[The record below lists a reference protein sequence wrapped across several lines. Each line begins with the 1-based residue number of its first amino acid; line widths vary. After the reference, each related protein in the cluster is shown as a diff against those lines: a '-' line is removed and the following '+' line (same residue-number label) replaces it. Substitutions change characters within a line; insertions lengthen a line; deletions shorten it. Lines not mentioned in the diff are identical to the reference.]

1 MKTRTRVVLLATF
14 FASGVAGATA
24 ETQDDAAIVHV
35 LNRLTYGPRPGDVEA
50 VRKTGL
56 SAWLDRQLH
65 PDRIPDTKVA
75 AMLDTLETHGLATAA
90 LFEGYELPREAKKEA
105 QQSLAAMADTASEEE
120 RRKARREFVRK
131 YAAEME
137 GSPRQ
142 VLNELT
148 EAKLLRAT
156 LSERQLEEV
165 LVDFWFNHFNV
176 YAPKGPVKFMVAEY
190 EREAIRKHAWG
201 RFEDLLLATASSPAM
216 LFYLDNWLSADPN
229 AAPLGGRTRYRQ
241 KRRDS
246 DFGLSRPGTR
256 VSKPDPDRPPRG
268 LNENYGRE
276 ILELHTLGVDGG
288 YSQKD
293 VTEVARCFTGW
304 TIRGLREGDP
314 RFVFFARVHD
324 RRDKVVLGTA
334 IEADGQDE
342 GRRVIHLLATHPTTA
357 RFIATKLVRRLV
369 SDDPPPVLVDRA
381 AATFRRTDGDIRA
394 VVTSI
399 VTASEFLS
407 PAWRAAKV
415 KTPLEFVVSSVRASG
430 AQVLHAGELARRI
443 AEMGMPLYQ
452 QQPPTGYTDTAD
464 AWVSTSGLLAR
475 LNFALDLAAGRV
487 AGVVVDPVRFAR
499 GAEVDAAEGAPHNVA
514 LAEAMARQLVP
525 TDLGAST
532 RATLQREA
540 DNGLD
545 AARVAGLLL
554 GSPEFQ
560 RR

>member
-1 MKTRTRVVLLATF
+1 MGLA
-14 FASGVAGATA
+14 
-24 ETQDDAAIVHV
+24 
-35 LNRLTYGPRPGDVEA
+35 
-50 VRKTGL
+50 
-56 SAWLDRQLH
+56 AWLDRQLH
-65 PDRIPDTKVA
+65 SDRIPDTRTA
-75 AMLDTLETHGLATAA
+75 AMLDSLETHGLSTAA
-90 LFEGYELPREAKKEA
+90 LFEGYDLPREAKKEA
-105 QQSLAAMADTASEEE
+105 QRSLAAMADTASEEE

-131 YAAEME
+131 YAPEME

-142 VLNELT
+142 VLNELA
-148 EAKLLRAT
+148 EAKLLRAIM
-156 LSERQLEEV
+156 SERQLEEV
-165 LVDFWFNHFNV
+165 LVDFWLNHFNV

-216 LFYLDNWLSADPN
+216 LFYLDNWLSAAPN
-229 AAPLGGRTRYRQ
+229 AR
-241 KRRDS
+241 S
-246 DFGLSRPGTR
+246 
-256 VSKPDPDRPPRG
+256 PRG

-276 ILELHTLGVDGG
+276 ILRASRPG
-288 YSQKD
+288 
-293 VTEVARCFTGW
+293 C
-304 TIRGLREGDP
+304 
-314 RFVFFARVHD
+314 
-324 RRDKVVLGTA
+324 RRRL
-334 IEADGQDE
+334 QPE
-342 GRRVIHLLATHPTTA
+342 GRDRGGPVLHGLDHTGPARGRPPVRFLHAGPRSARQGGPGHSHRGGRPGRGPPVIHLLATHPATA

-369 SDDPPPVLVDRA
+369 SDEPPPVLVDRA

-430 AQVLHAGELARRI
+430 AQVLHARELARRL

-452 QQPPTGYTDTAD
+452 QQPPTGYKDTAD

-487 AGVVVDPVRFAR
+487 AGLVVDPQRFAEEAKV
-499 GAEVDAAEGAPHNVA
+499 GAAEGAPHNVA
-514 LAEAMARQLVP
+514 LAEAMARHLVP
-525 TDLGAST
+525 TGLGAST
-532 RATLQREA
+532 RATLLREA
-540 DNGLD
+540 GEGLD